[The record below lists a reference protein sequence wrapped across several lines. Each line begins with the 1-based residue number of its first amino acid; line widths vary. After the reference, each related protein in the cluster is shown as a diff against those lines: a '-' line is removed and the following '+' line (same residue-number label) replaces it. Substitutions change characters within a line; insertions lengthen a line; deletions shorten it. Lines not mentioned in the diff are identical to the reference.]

1 MRRLTILLVGPFL
14 TMLVAVGCSRS
25 VTDVEV
31 PAATTTTTAPTTTA
45 PTTTTTTTTTPTTT
59 TTTTAPT
66 TTTTTTAPTTTTP
79 PPPVWDELLVA
90 EVVDV
95 WLAEGT
101 PVTPG
106 VSVAVLLPDGTEMLV
121 ASGLADL
128 VAQEPVTT
136 DDYFRIGSISK
147 TITSV
152 AMLQLVSEGLVD
164 LDEPVATYVGD
175 LLDGYILDGVDYG
188 DQVTVRQVLNHTDG
202 FAEYAFDLG
211 FYLLMSERL
220 ETVVEPEEIIDWAIS
235 MGPQYVPGTAYSYNT
250 VGHNVVGLIIESVTG
265 QPAHEVL
272 RERIFDPLGLDDIFL
287 PPAEDP
293 PEPVVHG
300 YAATVLKAA
309 LDAIPT
315 TASYPE
321 ADLGDVYDI
330 SVVPQEAIRSAGW
343 TGGSIE
349 AQVLDVA
356 RIFRAMFDGTL
367 LDDAMVAEFL
377 TTSEFSDYGL
387 GISVGEA
394 DVNTAGAAAVVA
406 NDALSYSHGGGVPGF
421 RSHAAYFP
429 DHDIAIAVS
438 ANVLPADPDV
448 GELAD
453 RILGALLN
461 EAELEPLPASDDSDA
476 LGAILDSEPV
486 DLGGWLHLG
495 EAWRVVYRS
504 EAVNG
509 NPIEVTGVIIAPAG
523 STDDSRPVLSITH
536 GTTGLADDCA
546 PSLGFPDDYT
556 LGFIAPL
563 LEQGWVV
570 VATDYEGLGGP
581 GLHPYIVGESEA
593 RGAFDIVR
601 AAQKVPGLGA
611 DGPLVVWGH
620 SQGGH
625 AAMHVAERWTDLAP
639 DLDLVGVAAG
649 APPSQFPLLS
659 AFLQDGDFQGY
670 LTMAGAGLAAA
681 YDELDLEPLIA
692 PEYEHL
698 LDELENGCTGHIF
711 EVFNPIPYEDLLT
724 VDDIFALPEWN
735 ARLIENDTNQR
746 PNEVPTI
753 ILHGDEDEQ
762 IPVVSSEALLAQL
775 CDLEGHAPLERRVY
789 PGTNHGTS
797 VTAYHDELMDWLK
810 ARVAGEPALDQC
822 GSGA

>member
-1 MRRLTILLVGPFL
+1 
-14 TMLVAVGCSRS
+14 
-25 VTDVEV
+25 
-31 PAATTTTTAPTTTA
+31 
-45 PTTTTTTTTTPTTT
+45 
-59 TTTTAPT
+59 
-66 TTTTTTAPTTTTP
+66 
-79 PPPVWDELLVA
+79 
-90 EVVDV
+90 VDV

-152 AMLQLVSEGLVD
+152 AMLQLVSEGHVD

-175 LLDGYILDGVDYG
+175 LLDGYVLDGVDYG

-220 ETVVEPEEIIDWAIS
+220 ETVVEPEEIVDWAIS

-394 DVNTAGAAAVVA
+394 DVNTVGAAVVVA
-406 NDALSYSHGGGVPGF
+406 EDAVSYSHGGGVPGF

-429 DHDIAIAVS
+429 DHDITIAVS

-509 NPIEVTGVIIAPAG
+509 NPIEVTGVIIAPAD
-523 STDDSRPVLSITH
+523 STDDARPVLSITH
-536 GTTGLADDCA
+536 GTTGLADGCA
-546 PSLGFPDDYT
+546 PSLGFPDDYIPRIHSSPART
-556 LGFIAPL
+556 GLGRRCHRLRGTRRPGPAPL
-563 LEQGWVV
+563 HRGRERGPRRVRHRPCGPEGARPRCRRPARRLGPFTGWPRSDARRRALDGPCPRPGSRRRGRWS
-570 VATDYEGLGGP
+570 ATIPVPAPECLPAGRRLP
-581 GLHPYIVGESEA
+581 GLPHDGRRRPRRRLRRTRPGTAHRS
-593 RGAFDIVR
+593 GVR
-601 AAQKVPGLGA
+601 AP
-611 DGPLVVWGH
+611 
-620 SQGGH
+620 
-625 AAMHVAERWTDLAP
+625 
-639 DLDLVGVAAG
+639 
-649 APPSQFPLLS
+649 
-659 AFLQDGDFQGY
+659 
-670 LTMAGAGLAAA
+670 
-681 YDELDLEPLIA
+681 
-692 PEYEHL
+692 
-698 LDELENGCTGHIF
+698 
-711 EVFNPIPYEDLLT
+711 
-724 VDDIFALPEWN
+724 
-735 ARLIENDTNQR
+735 AR
-746 PNEVPTI
+746 
-753 ILHGDEDEQ
+753 
-762 IPVVSSEALLAQL
+762 
-775 CDLEGHAPLERRVY
+775 
-789 PGTNHGTS
+789 
-797 VTAYHDELMDWLK
+797 
-810 ARVAGEPALDQC
+810 
-822 GSGA
+822 